1 MDTGRFSSGPEGEG
15 VTGDGGGEERV
26 QSRGA
31 EVVREAQRPLV
42 VLDANALMMPFQ
54 FSINLDAELQRV
66 LPGCKAVVP
75 SSVVEELRALSASKK
90 RPEARAALEL
100 ARRFRVV
107 EAEGVGDEAVLS
119 AALRLGAVLLTND
132 ASLRKR
138 ARSAGLRVMYLR
150 EKSHLEM
157 G

>member
-1 MDTGRFSSGPEGEG
+1 MTGE
-15 VTGDGGGEERV
+15 GGGEERI
-26 QSRGA
+26 QRWKTKM
-31 EVVREAQRPLV
+31 VREGGGPLV

-100 ARRFRVV
+100 AKRYRVV
-107 EAEGVGDEAVLS
+107 EAEGGGDEAVLS
-119 AALRLGAVLLTND
+119 AALRIGAVLLTND

-138 ARSAGLRVMYLR
+138 ARGAGLRVMYLR
-150 EKSHLEM
+150 GRGHLEIL
-157 G
+157 